1 MCCCLL
7 LSSNLPKVSYLC
19 MSESLK
25 NSFLP
30 NACFVKDLV
39 KAVVNPFSFS
49 FFFHYMWHRFESVS
63 DSTPAFL
70 RVKRSLSQPIS
81 SLGGLKTHLQVEIR
95 HWRAAG
101 SGSLQNLTACFFW
114 SCKPAI
120 YIWDTLVYMSKMH
133 RKSEHEIWFDSR
145 EITLLGR
152 IFQLQKVEK
161 QADIQSVYTDIQ
173 TRYNINMCKKCDW
186 QGNVEG
192 RLF

>member
-25 NSFLP
+25 NSFLA
-30 NACFVKDLV
+30 NACFVEDLV
-39 KAVVNPFSFS
+39 LMIIFMAVVNPFLL
-49 FFFHYMWHRFESVS
+49 FFHYMWHRFESVS

-70 RVKRSLSQPIS
+70 RVKRSLSRPIS

-101 SGSLQNLTACFFW
+101 SSSLQNSTVGFFW

-120 YIWDTLVYMSKMH
+120 YIWYTLVYMSKMH
-133 RKSEHEIWFDSR
+133 RKSELEIWVCGSED
-145 EITLLGR
+145 TLRKRSFNFRKLKIR
-152 IFQLQKVEK
+152 LIYSLYTLIYIH
-161 QADIQSVYTDIQ
+161 DII
-173 TRYNINMCKKCDW
+173 
-186 QGNVEG
+186 
-192 RLF
+192 

>member
-30 NACFVKDLV
+30 NACFVEDLV
-39 KAVVNPFSFS
+39 LMIIFMAVVNPFLL
-49 FFFHYMWHRFESVS
+49 FFHYMWHRFESVS

-70 RVKRSLSQPIS
+70 RVKRSLSRPIS

-101 SGSLQNLTACFFW
+101 SGSLQNLTACFFEAVNQLYTSDIHW
-114 SCKPAI
+114 YTCRKCTGNPN
-120 YIWDTLVYMSKMH
+120 SKFAFVAV
-133 RKSEHEIWFDSR
+133 RIRFGKGVSTFESWKSGWYTACIHW
-145 EITLLGR
+145 
-152 IFQLQKVEK
+152 
-161 QADIQSVYTDIQ
+161 YTDTI
-173 TRYNINMCKKCDW
+173 
-186 QGNVEG
+186 
-192 RLF
+192 

>member
-7 LSSNLPKVSYLC
+7 LSSNLPKVSYWC

-30 NACFVKDLV
+30 NACFVEDLV
-39 KAVVNPFSFS
+39 LMIIFKAVVNPFLL

-101 SGSLQNLTACFFW
+101 SGGLQAELAAIFVLNLCIWFIHHIHTVIQVKNPKEAQTQNLSWQEGNYAPIKEFWTFESWKTGWYTACIHW
-114 SCKPAI
+114 
-120 YIWDTLVYMSKMH
+120 YTETLYLK
-133 RKSEHEIWFDSR
+133 
-145 EITLLGR
+145 
-152 IFQLQKVEK
+152 
-161 QADIQSVYTDIQ
+161 
-173 TRYNINMCKKCDW
+173 
-186 QGNVEG
+186 
-192 RLF
+192 

>member
-30 NACFVKDLV
+30 NACFVEDLV
-39 KAVVNPFSFS
+39 LRIIFKAVVNPFLL
-49 FFFHYMWHRFESVS
+49 FFHYMWHRFESVS

-70 RVKRSLSQPIS
+70 RVKRSLSRPIS

-101 SGSLQNLTACFFW
+101 SSSLQKSTACFFW

-133 RKSEHEIWFDSR
+133 RKSELEIWFDSR
-145 EITLLGR
+145 EITLLV
-152 IFQLQKVEK
+152 QKVEK

-173 TRYNINMCKKCDW
+173 TRYNMNMCKKCDW
-186 QGNVEG
+186 QGNVEE